1 MFVIVLPAK
10 SQAISPK
17 NSPVNSSPTLT
28 EGAKPNASLEEYQ
41 QLKNRLML
49 LTICL
54 VGVVGSVV
62 WLIYGATTAQS
73 FWLGGIVGLAYLRM
87 LARSVDQLG
96 RSNRRLG
103 VARLG
108 LFIALIIIAGKWQ
121 NLELLPAFFG
131 FLTYKLAVLA
141 LMLRDLRS

>member
-1 MFVIVLPAK
+1 VFVIVLPAK
-10 SQAISPK
+10 SQAVSAHNLPL
-17 NSPVNSSPTLT
+17 NSNPAA

-41 QLKNRLML
+41 QLKHRLML
-49 LTICL
+49 LTLCL
-54 VGVVGSVV
+54 VGLLGTLV

-73 FWLGGIVGLAYLRM
+73 FWLGGMVGLAYLRM

-96 RSNRRLG
+96 GNNRRLG
-103 VARLG
+103 IARLG
-108 LFIALIIIAGKWQ
+108 LFIALMILAGKWQ